1 MSKGRASTGP
11 VTRPGRFVYP
21 WPRPSVTADVA
32 LFRLSSLVAPARLE
46 VLLIRRGRPPF
57 AGAWALPGGFVDRDE
72 DLPVAAAREL
82 EEETGVRK
90 PRIEQVGVIG
100 TPGRDPRGHTVTALY
115 VAATDRARAAATA
128 GDDASEVGW
137 FPPDELPA
145 LAFDHGELVAWAV
158 AHLRDRVGRT
168 PVFFD
173 LLPRRFRGAEL
184 TAAWS
189 AVTGSKRGLA
199 GELRRWVTSG
209 ALVADGDRHHLDR
222 RALARLDPLALRA
235 GR

>member
-1 MSKGRASTGP
+1 MSKGGSSKGP
-11 VTRPGRFVYP
+11 VTRPGRYVYP

-32 LFRLSSLVAPARLE
+32 LFRLSSLAAPARLE
-46 VLLIRRGRPPF
+46 ILLIRRGRPPF
-57 AGAWALPGGFVDRDE
+57 AGTWALPGGFVDRDE
-72 DLPVAAAREL
+72 DLPHAAAREL
-82 EEETGVRK
+82 AEETGVRK
-90 PRIEQVGVIG
+90 PRVEQVGVVG

-115 VAATDRARAAATA
+115 VAATTPARGSATA

-137 FPPDELPA
+137 FSPDELPA
-145 LAFDHGELVAWAV
+145 LAFDHGDLVAWSV
-158 AHLRDRVGRT
+158 AHLRDRLGRT

-173 LLPRRFRGAEL
+173 LLPRRFGTREL
-184 TAAWS
+184 AAAWS

-199 GELRRWVTSG
+199 TRLARWRASAVV
-209 ALVADGDRHHLDR
+209 VADGGDLKLDR